1 MTFIVINMKNKLIK
15 YFEFLVEVLL
25 VTSLWALTALTFFAL
40 GAGIYMLFTYKL

>member
-1 MTFIVINMKNKLIK
+1 MKQKLSK

>member
-1 MTFIVINMKNKLIK
+1 MKTKLTK